1 MIHNMNINL
10 KKYCSL
16 LLLTTMYSLQ
26 AQNTGINTNSPT
38 KTLDVNGELRVRTL
52 SQGNA
57 SHQIIVSDQNGNIF
71 KKPISAAL
79 PVIGDIKDGYA
90 TADHDGW
97 YLLNGRALSSL
108 STTVQGNA
116 LSLGFTV
123 NLPDFTGK
131 YPKALA
137 TGENMNTISGSAS
150 YTLTKANMPNFSMT
164 AVAQTA
170 GDHYHSTIDA
180 AFGQI
185 SPGFGYGLWGY
196 SGSTGTHYYSRET
209 SNPGNHTHT
218 VTLASNG
225 SGQAIGLSP
234 AYIALNTFVYLG
246 N

>member
-1 MIHNMNINL
+1 MIKTMDL

-16 LLLTTMYSLQ
+16 LLLTIMYSLQ

-71 KKPISAAL
+71 KKPVSAAF

-97 YLLNGRALSSL
+97 YLLNGRAISSL
-108 STTVQGNA
+108 STAVQSNA
-116 LSLGFTV
+116 LILGFTG

-137 TGENMNTISGSAS
+137 PGENMNTISGNAS
-150 YTLTKANMPNFSMT
+150 YALTKADMPNFSMT

-170 GDHYHSTIDA
+170 GAHNHSTTDT

-185 SPGFGYGLWGY
+185 NASNQGFGLWGY
-196 SGSTGTHYYSRET
+196 VGNTGTHLYTRGT
-209 SNPGNHTHT
+209 SASGNHTHT
-218 VTLASNG
+218 VALASNG
-225 SGQAIGLSP
+225 GGQPIGLSP